1 MPDRNLNIDKLFKDY
16 LKNYQTQA
24 PEGAW
29 ERIQADLKK
38 ERRVAPIW
46 LWRAAA
52 ALILLIMTFAAG
64 YFLSQYQRDNT
75 TLPIAEKHTPASIET
90 PASKTEVRKVEKIY
104 PVEQVTSTS
113 EEKIKNKLILM

>member
-38 ERRVAPIW
+38 KNAELPPIW

-75 TLPIAEKHTPASIET
+75 KLPIAENIHRQVLKHLL
-90 PASKTEVRKVEKIY
+90 RKPKFERLKRHIR
-104 PVEQVTSTS
+104 S
-113 EEKIKNKLILM
+113 NK

>member
-38 ERRVAPIW
+38 NAELPPFGYGG
-46 LWRAAA
+46 
-52 ALILLIMTFAAG
+52 LLLH
-64 YFLSQYQRDNT
+64 LSC
-75 TLPIAEKHTPASIET
+75 
-90 PASKTEVRKVEKIY
+90 
-104 PVEQVTSTS
+104 
-113 EEKIKNKLILM
+113 